1 MRRAKTEART
11 VVHVLG
17 TAVPGGAGHSRLV
30 SSLARGLDPDRYR
43 VVAVFLG
50 EDGPLAEEVREAGA
64 VVVRSPWSGGPR
76 DPTGAVRFVR
86 AIRVVNPAILHHH
99 VGGLALSEL
108 TRLAS
113 GAVVLAHVHGR
124 RDERGLYDP
133 SLAVVR
139 GADGI
144 VATSRAVMGAIRATA
159 RVIPPGVVIPAEQPA
174 LPLTDGPL
182 VLGTAGRL
190 APIKGVVH
198 LVRALP
204 AVLRSAPDVVL
215 EILGEGL
222 SDGELRDEATRLGIG
237 DRVRFLG
244 WHSDVGPWLERFD
257 VYVQPSLYEGLSIAT
272 LEAMARAR
280 PVIAT
285 AVGGTPELV
294 TPGSGVL
301 VPAGDS
307 EALGDAI
314 VALLEDPDRRRT
326 LARAAWERAHAFS
339 EAEMV
344 RATTALYDEL
354 LDPRPAAR
362 PGLPGVA
369 ARAGLLIRGVCP
381 DGRAHCIKRGYLR
394 RVVPRY
400 SRDTG
405 TAVTGWQPT
414 VYAEAAALARKLGA
428 TRIVDI
434 GCAAGAQLMELA
446 PEFATIGLDFGTDIA
461 RARSAFPDASW
472 VEHDLDSSEHLPLAA
487 ADLRGSLVLAAGV
500 IERVRRPR
508 RLLSALRLALADCN
522 AVILTTPDRDLTWG
536 IRHRGPPPNP
546 AHVREWNSRELEDF
560 LCSQGLTN
568 SHLRL
573 IRSDDRR
580 PHDHTIL
587 AVLLPAA
594 VTPSARGGTSTAGAS

>member
-1 MRRAKTEART
+1 MVRAKTEART

-17 TAVPGGAGHSRLV
+17 TALPGGAGHSRLV
-30 SSLARGLDPDRYR
+30 STLAHGLDPDRYR

-50 EDGPLAEEVREAGA
+50 EDGPLAEEVRVAGA
-64 VVVRSPWSGGPR
+64 VVVRSPWTGGPR
-76 DPTGAVRFVR
+76 DPAGALRFVQVIR
-86 AIRVVNPAILHHH
+86 AVNPAILHHH

-108 TRLAS
+108 TRLAT
-113 GAVVLAHVHGR
+113 GAVVLAHVHGT
-124 RDERGLYDP
+124 RDEKGLHDP

-144 VATSRAVMGAIRATA
+144 VATSRAAIGAIQATA
-159 RVIPPGVVIPAEQPA
+159 RVIPPGVVIPAERPA
-174 LPLTDGPL
+174 LPFGDGPL

-204 AVLRSAPDVVL
+204 AVLRSRRDVLL
-215 EILGEGL
+215 EILGEGY
-222 SDGELRDEATRLGIG
+222 SANDLRDEATRLGIG
-237 DRVRFLG
+237 NRVRFVG
-244 WHSDVGPWLERFD
+244 WHSDVGPWLERLD
-257 VYVQPSLYEGLSIAT
+257 LYVQPSLYEGFGITT

-307 EALGDAI
+307 EALADAI
-314 VALLEDPDRRRT
+314 VALLKDPDRRRA
-326 LARAAWERAHAFS
+326 LARAAWDRAHAFS

-354 LDPRPAAR
+354 LDRRPSR
-362 PGLPGVA
+362 GPMVLT
-369 ARAGLLIRGVCP
+369 RGVWP
-381 DGRAHCIKRGYLR
+381 DGRKHCIKGGYLR

-400 SRDTG
+400 SGDTG
-405 TAVTGWQPT
+405 NAVAGCQPT
-414 VYAEAAALARKLGA
+414 VYTEAAAFARTLGV
-428 TRIVDI
+428 TRIVDV
-434 GCAAGAQLMELA
+434 GCAAGSQLMELA

-461 RARSAFPDASW
+461 RARRAFPEASW
-472 VEHDLDSSEHLPLAA
+472 IEHDPDSSEHLPLAA
-487 ADLRGSLVLAAGV
+487 SDLRGSLVLAAGV

-508 RLLSALRLALADCN
+508 RLLSALRSALAYCN
-522 AVILTTPDRDLTWG
+522 AVILTTRDRDLTWG

-546 AHVREWNSRELEDF
+546 AHVREWNSREFEVF
-560 LCSQGLTN
+560 LRSQGLTN
-568 SHLRL
+568 SYLRL
-573 IRSDDRR
+573 IRSNDQE
-580 PHDHTIL
+580 PHDQTIL
-587 AVLLPAA
+587 AVVFPAEL
-594 VTPSARGGTSTAGAS
+594 TPRERGGTSTAGAS